1 MPSAKIHAIG
11 QETVRWRRIINEK
24 GSDRVEAILASA
36 SGLAVSVICVPEIV
50 SVRYR
55 RRRESKLSTQQY
67 RNAKAALLSDIDD
80 ATIIGMTEELIAQAV
95 ALLVRSANMISCA
108 VSTRS

>member
-11 QETVRWRRIINEK
+11 QETVRWSRSINEK

-50 SVRYR
+50 SALYR
-55 RRRESKLSTQQY
+55 RRRESKFLLNSTKTPRQ
-67 RNAKAALLSDIDD
+67 RCFRTL
-80 ATIIGMTEELIAQAV
+80 TMR
-95 ALLVRSANMISCA
+95 RSLA
-108 VSTRS
+108 